1 VALETGVRQ
10 RNGFAGEQ
18 QASALA
24 AFGLLG
30 ELGGGQPIDCIAAG
44 AHDMSCIIH
53 VRDIDSTPGFSRFSG
68 PEAAYGVSPIDFYL
82 DVCLNI
88 YMNHQ
93 QTVWK
98 ALADPTRRGIIRTL
112 KAGSKTAGDI
122 ADEFPMTRASLS
134 HHFNALKAAD
144 LVRTE
149 RRGQHIVY
157 SLNTSVLDDMAT
169 ILMDLFAPKDQDK
182 EQEG

>member
-1 VALETGVRQ
+1 
-10 RNGFAGEQ
+10 
-18 QASALA
+18 
-24 AFGLLG
+24 
-30 ELGGGQPIDCIAAG
+30 
-44 AHDMSCIIH
+44 MS
-53 VRDIDSTPGFSRFSG
+53 P
-68 PEAAYGVSPIDFYL
+68 
-82 DVCLNI
+82 
-88 YMNHQ
+88 Q

-112 KAGSKTAGDI
+112 KGGSKTAGDI
-122 ADEFPMTRASLS
+122 AEEFPMTRASLS

-169 ILMDLFAPKDQDK
+169 ILMDLFASRGDDDK
-182 EQEG
+182 E